1 MKIVLVTDAWLP
13 QVNAVVTTLV
23 ELVHEL
29 QASGH
34 EVVVIHP
41 GQFRTRPCPGRAG
54 IDLAVL
60 PGRALSRLLDTA
72 RFDAIHLA
80 TEGPLGWAARHHCL
94 RRGLPFS
101 TAFHTKFPEILN
113 AALGV
118 PLAWGYALLRHFH
131 RPSQAVMVPTSGVL
145 QMLRQRGFQR
155 LKEWT
160 HGVDTRLFA
169 LAETPKVYPSLGAL
183 ARPISLFVGRVSR
196 EKNIDAFLDLD
207 IPGSKVVC
215 GVGPLE
221 ATLREQYPD
230 VQWLG
235 LLPRHEL
242 AQLYAAADVF
252 VFPSR
257 SETFGLVMLEAMSCG
272 VPVAAYPVDG
282 PLQVVGDS
290 GAGALRD
297 NLREAWCAALRIQRS
312 QARRRALAFDWKRS
326 ADLFVSFLAMQAP
339 GADGRRQL
347 FGQRAAKLAR
357 TLPPSPEQ
365 VALSQKSHSAAE

>member
-80 TEGPLGWAARHHCL
+80 TEGPLGWAARRHCL

-113 AALGV
+113 AALGM

-312 QARRRALAFDWKRS
+312 QARRRALAFDWKQS

>member
-34 EVVVIHP
+34 QVVVIHP

-60 PGRALSRLLDTA
+60 PGRALSRLLDAA

-80 TEGPLGWAARHHCL
+80 TEGPLGWAARRHCL

-101 TAFHTKFPEILN
+101 TAFHTKFPEMLN

-118 PLAWGYALLRHFH
+118 PVAWGYALLRHFH
-131 RPSQAVMVPTSGVL
+131 RPSQAVMVPSSGVL
-145 QMLRQRGFQR
+145 KMLRQRGFQR

-169 LAETPKVYPSLGAL
+169 LAETPRVYPSLGAL

-207 IPGSKVVC
+207 VPGTKVVC

-230 VQWLG
+230 VHWLG

-242 AQLYAAADVF
+242 ARLYAAADVF
-252 VFPSR
+252 VFPGR

-297 NLREAWCAALRIQRS
+297 NLHEAWCAALRIHRS
-312 QARRRALAFDWKRS
+312 QARLRALAFDWKR
-326 ADLFVSFLAMQAP
+326 AANLFVSFLAVQAP
-339 GADGRRQL
+339 GTDGRRHP
-347 FGQRAAKLAR
+347 FRQRAAELAKTR
-357 TLPPSPEQ
+357 PPSPER
-365 VALSQKSHSAAE
+365 VALSQKCHSAAE

>member
-13 QVNAVVTTLV
+13 QVSGVVTTLV
-23 ELVHEL
+23 ELVREL

-41 GQFRTRPCPGRAG
+41 GQFRTRPCPGHAD
-54 IDLAVL
+54 INLAVF
-60 PGRALSRLLDTA
+60 PGRALSRLLEAA

-80 TEGPLGWAARHHCL
+80 TEGPLGWAARRHCL
-94 RRGLPFS
+94 RRQLPFS
-101 TAFHTKFPEILN
+101 TAFHTKFPDILK
-113 AALGV
+113 ARLGM

-160 HGVDTRLFA
+160 HGVDTRLFS
-169 LAETPKVYPSLGAL
+169 LAETPRVCPSLGAL
-183 ARPISLFVGRVSR
+183 ERPVSLFVGRVCC
-196 EKNIDAFLDLD
+196 EKNIEAFLDLD
-207 IPGSKVVC
+207 VPGSKVVC

-221 ATLREQYPD
+221 AGLRKHHPD
-230 VQWLG
+230 VHWLG
-235 LLPRHEL
+235 VLPRHEL
-242 AQLYAAADVF
+242 AQVYAAADVF

-297 NLREAWCAALRIQRS
+297 DLREAWCAALRIQRS
-312 QARRRALAFDWKRS
+312 QARLRALAFGWKRS
-326 ADLFVSFLAMQAP
+326 ADLFVSFLALQAP
-339 GADGRRQL
+339 AADGRPQR
-347 FGQRAAKLAR
+347 FRQRAAELAK
-357 TLPPSPEQ
+357 TLHSSPER
-365 VALSQKSHSAAE
+365 VGLSQKCHPAAE

>member
-54 IDLAVL
+54 IDLAVF
-60 PGRALSRLLDTA
+60 PGRALSRLLDAA

-80 TEGPLGWAARHHCL
+80 TEGPLGWAARRHCL

-101 TAFHTKFPEILN
+101 TAFHTKFPEMLN
-113 AALGV
+113 AALCV

-131 RPSQAVMVPTSGVL
+131 RPSAAVMVPTLGVM

-169 LAETPKVYPSLGAL
+169 LAEMPKEYASLGAL
-183 ARPISLFVGRVSR
+183 ARPISLFVGRVSH

-215 GVGPLE
+215 GVGPLQ

-257 SETFGLVMLEAMSCG
+257 SDTFGLVMLEALSCG

-297 NLREAWCAALRIQRS
+297 SLHEAWCAALRIQRS
-312 QARRRALAFDWKRS
+312 QARRRALAFCWKRS
-326 ADLFVSFLAMQAP
+326 ADLFVSFLAIQTPVANSRRPPFRQQA
-339 GADGRRQL
+339 AEL
-347 FGQRAAKLAR
+347 AK
-357 TLPPSPEQ
+357 TLSASPEQ
-365 VALSQKSHSAAE
+365 VALSQKCHSAAE